1 MTTEKL
7 SLKTIIESL
16 EARWFM
22 ASMATGAMGIF
33 TFLMFTMLKIN
44 LVKFAALFFI
54 FLAFFIFFV
63 TGFFTI
69 IRLLKF
75 PQAVKKD
82 SKHPVAANFFAGIS
96 ISSAVLSTSISNVLI
111 PLHILNT
118 EIGSFIALGFYL
130 LSSIL
135 GLSFL
140 MMVSVNLITSEETK
154 TNHALG
160 VWLLPPVGLFVAIFA
175 GNFVAKY
182 FMNSWGEAIVF
193 VDLFIFGV
201 ALFYYFYTMTMI
213 FHRIKFHP
221 LPPAAMAPSFLIPL
235 APVGVSIIALFSFQA
250 ILPKIEN
257 LAELVAPIH
266 SFFLIYTPLMIGF
279 GLFWVISATLIIKHY
294 LKHKGLPFSLG
305 FWAFVFPVDAF
316 GISLF
321 LTSKIKV
328 FASISPLVMLV
339 WLISIF
345 VWILA
350 FSKTVSAII
359 SGKAFQRPKA
369 VK

>member
-1 MTTEKL
+1 
-7 SLKTIIESL
+7 
-16 EARWFM
+16 
-22 ASMATGAMGIF
+22 
-33 TFLMFTMLKIN
+33 
-44 LVKFAALFFI
+44 
-54 FLAFFIFFV
+54 
-63 TGFFTI
+63 
-69 IRLLKF
+69 
-75 PQAVKKD
+75 
-82 SKHPVAANFFAGIS
+82 
-96 ISSAVLSTSISNVLI
+96 
-111 PLHILNT
+111 
-118 EIGSFIALGFYL
+118 
-130 LSSIL
+130 
-135 GLSFL
+135 
-140 MMVSVNLITSEETK
+140 
-154 TNHALG
+154 
-160 VWLLPPVGLFVAIFA
+160 
-175 GNFVAKY
+175 
-182 FMNSWGEAIVF
+182 
-193 VDLFIFGV
+193 
-201 ALFYYFYTMTMI
+201 MTMI

-279 GLFWVISATLIIKHY
+279 GLFWAISATLIIKHY